1 MTFSMKD
8 KAKEYFRLFSEKDL
22 NGLSDVFDDE
32 ATLRDQNI
40 EAEGKANV
48 FLAMK
53 AIFDAVES
61 INVEPTNIWQEPETP
76 ETVIAELEIT
86 TNEEKIQVV
95 DIIDFTN
102 EGKVKSIRAFKG

>member
-1 MTFSMKD
+1 MKD

-32 ATLRDQNI
+32 ATLRDWNI

-53 AIFDAVES
+53 AIFDAVDLLHKRR
-61 INVEPTNIWQEPETP
+61 Q
-76 ETVIAELEIT
+76 
-86 TNEEKIQVV
+86 
-95 DIIDFTN
+95 
-102 EGKVKSIRAFKG
+102 G